1 MNATMRNLIDELAE
15 MVYNDTEFEST
26 EELREASQK
35 AYSLYWNDARFSD
48 VRSEMESAILMLQLL
63 NEHTGFVTG
72 FKCAVEMLCKTAED
86 KNAPATDQSTQ
97 GANYN
102 QDQYTTGGAKCQS
115 N

>member
-1 MNATMRNLIDELAE
+1 MNVIMRNLIDELAE
-15 MVYNDTEFEST
+15 RAYNDTEFEST

-48 VRSEMESAILMLQLL
+48 VRSKMESAIGLLELL
-63 NEHTGFVTG
+63 NEHIGFVAG

-97 GANYN
+97 GANHN
-102 QDQYTTGGAKCQS
+102 QNQYTTGGAKCQS